1 MRSSV
6 VQPVSPTAL
15 PHGALPARR
24 LPLKAPRP
32 RDKSADARITGRDGH
47 GLAQMMKAGVKNSG
61 WNRLCAAAL
70 LATAT
75 LVLPACSA
83 IRESRGY
90 IVDPLLTDTIQP
102 RIDNQQSVEGTL
114 GRPTFTSQF
123 GTPTWYYV
131 SSITGQRPFN
141 RPRIREHS
149 VLAVTFDPNGRV
161 SEVKRTGVEQVVF
174 LDPNGNKTP
183 TLGRERGFLED
194 LFGNIGQVGGAGLGG
209 APGGGPNGQ

>member
-1 MRSSV
+1 MIG
-6 VQPVSPTAL
+6 T
-15 PHGALPARR
+15 GGRR
-24 LPLKAPRP
+24 WR
-32 RDKSADARITGRDGH
+32 
-47 GLAQMMKAGVKNSG
+47 
-61 WNRLCAAAL
+61 AAAM
-70 LATAT
+70 LAVAAA
-75 LVLPACSA
+75 VLPACTA

-90 IVDPLLTDTIQP
+90 IVDPVLTGTIQP

-149 VLAVTFDPNGRV
+149 VLAVTFDEAGRV
-161 SEVKRTGVEQVVF
+161 AEVKRSGIDQVVF

-209 APGGGPNGQ
+209 APGSGPNGQ